1 MDIKF
6 DINRL
11 IDRLC
16 NAERTVVEQATVI
29 SELEKLASKLREEV
43 KRNEEKNIHLTKRNE
58 ALQEELKSQQDNASF
73 WYNKAL
79 ELGWEYKPLTNT
91 EEGEFAHGA

>member
-1 MDIKF
+1 MEIKL

-16 NAERTVVEQATVI
+16 NAERTVGKQGDIIRDYEKRFSLLSEELSFEKQGN
-29 SELEKLASKLREEV
+29 SELKKLNEVLREELAMS
-43 KRNEEKNIHLTKRNE
+43 K
-58 ALQEELKSQQDNASF
+58 DNASF

-79 ELGWEYKPLTNT
+79 ELGYSYTPAADTNK
-91 EEGEFAHGA
+91 EGIEFGA

>member
-16 NAERTVVEQATVI
+16 NAERTVGEQATVI
-29 SELEKLASKLREEV
+29 AELEKLASKLREEV
-43 KRNEEKNIHLTKRNE
+43 ERNEEKNIHLAKHNE
-58 ALQEELKSQQDNASF
+58 ALQEELKSERETASF

-79 ELGWEYKPLTNT
+79 ELGWEYKPLTNAA
-91 EEGEFAHGA
+91 EGEFAHGA